1 MMDFNK
7 IKELREKTG
16 VSITQCK
23 AAMEEA
29 GDDMDRAIEILRKK
43 GEKVAD
49 KKSVREIKSGLIE
62 TYVHGNGKIG
72 VMLELGCET
81 DFVAKNNE
89 FKDLA
94 HDVAMH
100 IAAMNPKYLR
110 IEDVPEE
117 VIKAE
122 KNIYREQLKDSDKP
136 DNILEQII
144 EGKIK
149 KFSAEKSLL
158 AQPFIKNPD
167 TTIEGLLRDKILK
180 MGENIQIRRFARY
193 EI

>member
-1 MMDFNK
+1 MDFNK

>member
-1 MMDFNK
+1 MDLNK
-7 IKELREKTG
+7 VKELREKTG

-29 GDDMDRAIEILRKK
+29 GGDMGRAVEILRKK

-49 KKSVREIKSGLIE
+49 KKSVREIKSGLVEVYI
-62 TYVHGNGKIG
+62 HGGGKIG

-81 DFVAKNNE
+81 DFVAKNSE

-100 IAAMNPKYLR
+100 IAAMNPKYLK
-110 IEDVPEE
+110 IEDIPDK
-117 VIKAE
+117 VIEAE
-122 KNIYREQLKDSDKP
+122 KDIYREQLKGNGKP
-136 DNILEQII
+136 DNILEQIM

-149 KFSAEKSLL
+149 KYSEEKSLL
-158 AQPFIKNPD
+158 SQSFIKNPD
-167 TTIEGLLRDKILK
+167 ITIEGLLRDKILK
-180 MGENIQIRRFARY
+180 IGENIQIRRFARY

>member
-1 MMDFNK
+1 MDLNK
-7 IKELREKTG
+7 VKELREKTG

-29 GDDMDRAIEILRKK
+29 GGDMGKAVEILRKK

-62 TYVHGNGKIG
+62 TYIHGNGKIG

-81 DFVAKNNE
+81 DFVAKNQE

-100 IAAMNPKYLR
+100 IAAMNPKYLKV
-110 IEDVPEE
+110 EDVPDE
-117 VIKAE
+117 VIRAE
-122 KNIYREQLKDSDKP
+122 KDIYREHLKGSGKP
-136 DNILEQII
+136 ENFLAQII

-149 KFSAEKSLL
+149 KYSEEKSLL
-158 AQPFIKNPD
+158 TQSFIKNPD
-167 TTIEGLLRDKILK
+167 ITIEGLLRDKILK
-180 MGENIQIRRFARY
+180 IGENIQIRRFARY

>member
-1 MMDFNK
+1 MDLNK
-7 IKELREKTG
+7 VKELREKTG

-29 GDDMDRAIEILRKK
+29 GGDMGRAVEILRKK

-62 TYVHGNGKIG
+62 TYIHGNGKIG
-72 VMLELGCET
+72 VIMELGCET
-81 DFVAKNNE
+81 DFVAKNQE

-94 HDVAMH
+94 HDIAMH
-100 IAAMNPKYLR
+100 IAATNPKYLKT
-110 IEDVPEE
+110 EDVPDE

-122 KNIYREQLKDSDKP
+122 KDIYHEQLKNSGKP
-136 DNILEQII
+136 DNIFEQIV

-149 KFSAEKSLL
+149 KYSEERSLL
-158 AQPFIKNPD
+158 SQPFIKNPD
-167 TTIEGLLRDKILK
+167 ITIEGLLRDKILK
-180 MGENIQIRRFARY
+180 IGENIQIRRFARY